1 MLRLHIRRMAKATKR
16 GPDVPLPEELLDR
29 SIGLLEGPLNSVI
42 ERVLKSRLVL
52 LPVGL
57 GVTVVAKTL
66 GFILHG
72 PRKDTDERAQTR
84 ARR

>member
-16 GPDVPLPEELLDR
+16 GPDVPLSEELLDR

-57 GVTVVAKTL
+57 GVTIAAKTL

-72 PRKDTDERAQTR
+72 PRSDDDIDDNKRG
-84 ARR
+84 RR